1 MGLLLCEEFVA
12 SPPDANRRLR
22 SLRIIFIQDHPI
34 MDLSFQKK
42 IYEYNMYLESRKY
55 LFFLPFLKKAFLKE
69 KGKNILV
76 GTFFLVCGVGRKIRC
91 LKDSISQYHSQR
103 SPNISWI
110 AVGWFKV
117 CRVGPSLWQLVLRWE
132 PPCPA
137 LQLQSKH
144 VLLGDSWIIFEI
156 R

>member
-1 MGLLLCEEFVA
+1 MLYCSVGGYGFVHLL
-12 SPPDANRRLR
+12 DTY
-22 SLRIIFIQDHPI
+22 IIYIPGVSKVPVF
-34 MDLSFQKK
+34 SA
-42 IYEYNMYLESRKY
+42 
-55 LFFLPFLKKAFLKE
+55 FFKKAFLKE

-144 VLLGDSWIIFEI
+144 VLLGDSWIIFRSDEI
-156 R
+156 WLNTLVKSPWKLL